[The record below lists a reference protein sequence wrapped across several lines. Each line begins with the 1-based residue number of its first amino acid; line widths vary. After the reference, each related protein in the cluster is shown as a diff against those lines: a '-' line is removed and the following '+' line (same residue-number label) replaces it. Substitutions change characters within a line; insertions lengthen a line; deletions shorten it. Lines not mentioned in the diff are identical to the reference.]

1 MKLYYEQYSD
11 EYNKVQSE
19 WKKQRS
25 FTIKTSGYHAYFGL
39 SATSLSQDSEFE
51 VDDGAT
57 KSKIKTAFIK
67 SLKTKKLNKKVLG
80 EFISLVA

>member
-57 KSKIKTAFIK
+57 KLRLRLHLL
-67 SLKTKKLNKKVLG
+67 SLLRLRN
-80 EFISLVA
+80 